1 MVIVDLNEKGS
12 VIINKIPFVPLH
24 DMREING
31 YYDEITSRAN
41 YINTN
46 TDDYIKIV
54 LKDNDEII
62 DAIGK
67 LRSIYPNIMSIDYDN
82 LRAKTNHEAFASN
95 VDTSKS
101 PTELFCEL
109 FELQNNMP
117 VSSEQLK
124 EINRVFESVE
134 EELIWDR

>member
-54 LKDNDEII
+54 LKDDNEVI

-82 LRAKTNHEAFASN
+82 LRAKTNYEAFSGN

-101 PTELFCEL
+101 PTALFCEL

-134 EELIWDR
+134 EELI